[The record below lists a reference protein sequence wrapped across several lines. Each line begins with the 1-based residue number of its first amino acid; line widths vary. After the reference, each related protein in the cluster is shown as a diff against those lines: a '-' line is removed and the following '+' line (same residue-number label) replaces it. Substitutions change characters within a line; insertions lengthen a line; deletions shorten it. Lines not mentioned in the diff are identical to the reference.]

1 MTEST
6 TAPQALMHSAESERM
21 VLSAALNADRKPM
34 LDNLLGLIAASD
46 FHNELHGLTWN
57 CIRLLHDM
65 QSPCDAVSVIDY
77 ARKKGL
83 FIGGVEYVAGLVEDT
98 LGAAASEDAILSAA
112 SRIKGYATVR
122 SLRDLLGQVL
132 KRCETGSDTVEQL
145 LELVDDGVQH
155 LRKTS
160 QTSRGGAESIET
172 VLDNVLAVMEK
183 QMDGEIMPATSS
195 GYPELDN
202 VINGFADEDFVVIGA
217 RPSMGKTTLLTNLAR
232 NIAKFGGPAEQ
243 VLIFSLEMKSS
254 ALGQRFLASESRVG
268 LSDLM
273 RASIQ
278 ESDWSRISEGLE
290 SMRGVKIWIDDTP
303 GLTIHDIRARAR
315 AHMAKHGK
323 CKIGVDYI
331 QYVTARQ
338 GIDDMKKHTAEVSR
352 GLKKRLNK
360 RPVMSDLRESGAIEQ
375 DADIIMFLYRDEVYN
390 PETQAAGIAE
400 VIVAKHRNGPTGTCR
415 LGFDRATNSF
425 HSLGY

>member
-1 MTEST
+1 
-6 TAPQALMHSAESERM
+6 
-21 VLSAALNADRKPM
+21 
-34 LDNLLGLIAASD
+34 
-46 FHNELHGLTWN
+46 
-57 CIRLLHDM
+57 
-65 QSPCDAVSVIDY
+65 
-77 ARKKGL
+77 
-83 FIGGVEYVAGLVEDT
+83 
-98 LGAAASEDAILSAA
+98 
-112 SRIKGYATVR
+112 
-122 SLRDLLGQVL
+122 
-132 KRCETGSDTVEQL
+132 
-145 LELVDDGVQH
+145 
-155 LRKTS
+155 
-160 QTSRGGAESIET
+160 
-172 VLDNVLAVMEK
+172 
-183 QMDGEIMPATSS
+183 
-195 GYPELDN
+195 
-202 VINGFADEDFVVIGA
+202 
-217 RPSMGKTTLLTNLAR
+217 MGKTTLLTNLAR

-352 GLKKRLNK
+352 GLKNLARELKTTVVALSQLNRELEKRLNK